1 MSAEDAARKL
11 QEKFGHGSPPTREDA
26 KGYLGEALAKV
37 RPAAS
42 ARPKRW
48 RSSICACPKRSNT
61 ACAFSRRAIVVK
73 CPISSSRRSNS
84 TKRGMARRRCSNQHA
99 KARRVHALA
108 VPHCRG
114 RRDGR
119 HALDIHAAPMR
130 RLAMIGC
137 ISERGWTAN
146 KRVNRKRP
154 ARAGLL
160 RCLLTN
166 HVRLSRRR
174 LSRTSRTWCDEACGS
189 AMYGPAVCCKGKPS
203 QRGTFGLAPM
213 YQTYLWSV
221 WNAPGHHGYERAFD

>member
-1 MSAEDAARKL
+1 
-11 QEKFGHGSPPTREDA
+11 
-26 KGYLGEALAKV
+26 
-37 RPAAS
+37 
-42 ARPKRW
+42 
-48 RSSICACPKRSNT
+48 
-61 ACAFSRRAIVVK
+61 
-73 CPISSSRRSNS
+73 
-84 TKRGMARRRCSNQHA
+84 
-99 KARRVHALA
+99 
-108 VPHCRG
+108 
-114 RRDGR
+114 
-119 HALDIHAAPMR
+119 
-130 RLAMIGC
+130 MIGC

-221 WNAPGHHGYERAFD
+221 WNAPGHHGYERAFDYRPGIIISRIDFQISIPRLDERSRCTQAK